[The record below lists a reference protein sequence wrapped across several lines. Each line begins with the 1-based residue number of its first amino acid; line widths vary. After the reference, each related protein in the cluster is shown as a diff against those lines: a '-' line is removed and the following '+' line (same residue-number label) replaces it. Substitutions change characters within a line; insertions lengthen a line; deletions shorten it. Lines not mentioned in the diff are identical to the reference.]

1 MAAGLTGEFDH
12 ALDAAGRVAIPARLR
27 DAFRG
32 EIRLVHLFEPCINV
46 YTEEGWQ
53 RISQRLQG
61 LDTFRTGA
69 RALGRQLWS
78 RAHPVEPD
86 RQGRVLIPQKLR
98 DAANLAVNQ
107 PVTVLGVDDH
117 LELWNPDLWAQE
129 RARWETQLA
138 ELAEQLSG

>member
-1 MAAGLTGEFDH
+1 MAAGLSGEFDH

-27 DAFRG
+27 DAFKG
-32 EIRLVHLFEPCINV
+32 EVKLVRLFEPCVNV

-53 RISQRLQG
+53 HFSQRLQS
-61 LDTFRTGA
+61 LDTLRPGA

-78 RAHPVEPD
+78 RALSVEPD

-98 DAANLAVNQ
+98 EAANLTVNQ

-129 RARWETQLA
+129 QARWETQLS